1 MCIVALDCGIAVV
14 RRIRGHHGDH
24 GHRLRWQQ
32 LGVKDDK
39 QEERQ
44 VSLDYVFGL
53 QLHHGAWLSAQ
64 RSMLDSGDPSTV
76 GRAARLRLRL
86 RLSLRLGLRRRSS
99 EEALEL
105 TLG

>member
-1 MCIVALDCGIAVV
+1 MYVVAWDCGIAVV

-39 QEERQ
+39 QLERQ
-44 VSLDYVFGL
+44 ASLEYDFGL
-53 QLHHGAWLSAQ
+53 QLHHGAWLAAQ
-64 RSMLDSGDPSTV
+64 RSTLDSDDPSTV

-86 RLSLRLGLRRRSS
+86 RLSLCLGLRRRSS

-105 TLG
+105 TLE